1 MEKHGKQR
9 ALIAALVVVLLL
21 AAGTAYTWPRMTLT
35 GPSGYTAEGVANF
48 NAECQAGEPCLLGSV
63 NIWWHNR
70 GPLEWTLPY
79 TIENITV
86 CDRDGHPLEEQPDS
100 LVYDLAT
107 TNVWPGAGIYQDR
120 QALLA
125 EYADADLKELPA
137 AFPASSR
144 ELGALVLVEQPL
156 TENAGSWQVRVEY
169 RLLGLIPQSAE
180 TTLFASF
187 GEEA

>member
-1 MEKHGKQR
+1 MEQHGKR
-9 ALIAALVVVLLL
+9 RILIAALAVVLLL
-21 AAGTAYTWPRMTLT
+21 AAGVVYTAPRMKLS
-35 GPSGYTAEGVANF
+35 GPAGYTAEGAADF
-48 NAECQAGEPCLLGSV
+48 NAGCQTGEPCLLGSV

-107 TNVWPGAGIYQDR
+107 TNVWPGAGIYEDR

-125 EYADADLKELPA
+125 DYAAADLRELPA
-137 AFPASSR
+137 SFSASSR
-144 ELGALVLVEQPL
+144 ELAALVLVEQPL
-156 TENAGSWQVRVEY
+156 TEDAEAWRVKVEY
-169 RLLGLIPQSAE
+169 RLLGLIPLSAE
-180 TTLFASF
+180 TTLFTGIG
-187 GEEA
+187 GEA

>member
-1 MEKHGKQR
+1 MESNRKR
-9 ALIAALVVVLLL
+9 RTLVILLLVLLL
-21 AAGTAYTWPRMTLT
+21 AAGVVYTAPRMKLS
-35 GPSGYTAEGVANF
+35 GPAGYTAEGAADF
-48 NAECQAGEPCLLGSV
+48 NAGCQTGEACLLGSV

-107 TNVWPGAGIYQDR
+107 TNVWPGAGIYEDR

-125 EYADADLKELPA
+125 EYAAADLRELPA
-137 AFPASSR
+137 SFSASSR
-144 ELGALVLVEQPL
+144 ELAALVLVEQPL
-156 TENAGSWQVRVEY
+156 TEDAGAWRVKVEY
-169 RLLGLIPQSAE
+169 RLLGLIPLSAE
-180 TTLFASF
+180 TALFTGV
-187 GEEA
+187 GEAA